1 MTTVQSLML
10 SVCFG
15 AVVGTFIGNI
25 IVLVKMK
32 VDEHKSKKNNTSK

>member
-15 AVVGTFIGNI
+15 AVIGTFIGNI
-25 IVLVKMK
+25 VVLIKMK

>member
-15 AVVGTFIGNI
+15 AVIGTFIGNI
-25 IVLVKMK
+25 VVLIKMK
-32 VDEHKSKKNNTSK
+32 VDERKSKKNNTSK

>member
-15 AVVGTFIGNI
+15 AVIGTFIGNI
-25 IVLVKMK
+25 VVLIKMK
-32 VDEHKSKKNNTSK
+32 VDEYKSKKNNTSK